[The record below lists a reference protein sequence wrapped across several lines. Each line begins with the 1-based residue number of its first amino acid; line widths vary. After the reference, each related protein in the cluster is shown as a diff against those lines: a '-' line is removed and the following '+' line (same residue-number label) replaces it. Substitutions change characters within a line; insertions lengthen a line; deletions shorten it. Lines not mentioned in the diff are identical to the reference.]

1 MGVFV
6 GVGEGASPVGVFVG
20 VSEGA
25 SPVGV
30 FVGVGERMAVT
41 VGAIGDD
48 VDVTRLDADWIVDN
62 CVAVGI

>member
-1 MGVFV
+1 VGVFV
-6 GVGEGASPVGVFVG
+6 GVG
-20 VSEGA
+20 EGA

-48 VDVTRLDADWIVDN
+48 VDVT
-62 CVAVGI
+62 